1 LDLTRFI
8 CRPSRISSNIPQT
21 QSYRPKRSACYPCHD
36 SIVSCSTFGE
46 RTAGLAQL
54 SELKRYRGREQKVCG
69 NSWQLSTERVSRR
82 PCGPKKN
89 CSTIGFGRRALK
101 ISSICRPAPSKNEE
115 NDKFAG
121 QILPPSVVHQC
132 FRHPRLMSS
141 VVDVKIP
148 VQTSGGDKQGGPE
161 NLRRKFASNGSSPRH
176 LCIEQALN
184 LADRYR

>member
-1 LDLTRFI
+1 
-8 CRPSRISSNIPQT
+8 
-21 QSYRPKRSACYPCHD
+21 
-36 SIVSCSTFGE
+36 
-46 RTAGLAQL
+46 
-54 SELKRYRGREQKVCG
+54 VCG
-69 NSWQLSTERVSRR
+69 NSWQVSAERVSRR

-148 VQTSGGDKQGGPE
+148 VQTPGGDKQGGPE

-176 LCIEQALN
+176 LCIEQASRPLSSSWGSLHLRVHTQRSLQASGIPGPLLPHPGQSSSARPLRVRSN
-184 LADRYR
+184 GVQRCVVQ